1 MSDSTSK
8 KFSNMFR
15 DNKEV
20 IRLVIECVVLVGV
33 FYYFNNKISNL
44 SKHIEEISQK
54 LELQDDLIEKQNL
67 TITEL
72 SLNLNSKVKSTQPQQ
87 QTQQPF
93 FFEQKE
99 EPKKVKKVTPEPKPI
114 LKSTTST
121 PPTPKPQPKQVPVPE
136 APPPPI
142 ETHRV
147 KFATP
152 RAESTPEIDIFQFL
166 HRQQTRPVQS
176 TQEIEILEEQESEAE
191 EIQEVKPVET
201 EEERLD
207 RELENEMKD
216 LD

>member
-8 KFSNMFR
+8 KFSNMIR
-15 DNKEV
+15 ENKEV

-33 FYYFNNKISNL
+33 FYYFNKKISNL

-72 SLNLNSKVKSTQPQQ
+72 SLNLNSKVKSTQQA
-87 QTQQPF
+87 TQQPF
-93 FFEQKE
+93 FQFEQKE

-114 LKSTTST
+114 LKSTTPSI
-121 PPTPKPQPKQVPVPE
+121 PKPQAQQVPVPE
-136 APPPPI
+136 APPPPPI
-142 ETHRV
+142 ETPRV

-152 RAESTPEIDIFQFL
+152 RAESAPEIDIFQFL
-166 HRQQTRPVQS
+166 NRQQTRPVQS

-191 EIQEVKPVET
+191 EEIQEVKPVET

-207 RELENEMKD
+207 RELESEMKD